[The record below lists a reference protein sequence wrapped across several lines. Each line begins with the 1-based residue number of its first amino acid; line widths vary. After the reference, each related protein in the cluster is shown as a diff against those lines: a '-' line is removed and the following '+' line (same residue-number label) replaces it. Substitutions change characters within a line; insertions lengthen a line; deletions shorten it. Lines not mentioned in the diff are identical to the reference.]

1 MVKTTVFLLG
11 ESAAD
16 RQRAF
21 STALGGRTMMPI
33 LSISS
38 IMCHC
43 EEGEARRGNPLQI
56 SCHCEAPTGPWQSPS
71 SFRVIARSVSDVAIS
86 R

>member
-21 STALGGRTMMPI
+21 STAPGGRTMMPI
-33 LSISS
+33 LSIYS
-38 IMCHC
+38 ILYHC
-43 EEGEARRGNPLQI
+43 ETRSNVAIPYK
-56 SCHCEAPTGPWQSPS
+56 
-71 SFRVIARSVSDVAIS
+71 FRVIARRAEPDVAIS
-86 R
+86 W

>member
-16 RQRAF
+16 RHGPIFA
-21 STALGGRTMMPI
+21 TLDGRTRMAI

-38 IMCHC
+38 ILCHC
-43 EEGEARRGNPLQI
+43 EER
-56 SCHCEAPTGPWQSPS
+56 
-71 SFRVIARSVSDVAIS
+71 SDVAIRTPKAS
-86 R
+86 P

>member
-21 STALGGRTMMPI
+21 STALGGRAMMPI

-43 EEGEARRGNPLQI
+43 EARSDVAIPYK
-56 SCHCEAPTGPWQSPS
+56 
-71 SFRVIARSVSDVAIS
+71 FRVIARPQRGRGNPPQVSVSLRGA
-86 R
+86 